1 VTRARR
7 LLGWSAALLLLASAS
22 CASERPAPR
31 PMGAAKR
38 ALEVRQTAN
47 PEASEKATEAQGTP
61 ATTAAEILNN
71 YHTNQK
77 TEVQERRQDRQR
89 DRGISEVGQE
99 N

>member
-1 VTRARR
+1 MTRARR
-7 LLGWSAALLLLASAS
+7 LLGWSAALLLIATAG
-22 CASERPAPR
+22 CAAQRPVPK

-38 ALEVRQTAN
+38 ALEVRQTVN
-47 PEASEKATEAQGTP
+47 PEASEKATAAQGTP

-77 TEVQERRQDRQR
+77 TDVQERRQDRQR